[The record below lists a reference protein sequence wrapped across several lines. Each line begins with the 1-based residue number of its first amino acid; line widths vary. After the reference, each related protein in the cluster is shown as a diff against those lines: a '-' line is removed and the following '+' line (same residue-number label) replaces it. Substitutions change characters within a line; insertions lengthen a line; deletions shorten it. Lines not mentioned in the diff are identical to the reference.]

1 MAKSP
6 KPPLYP
12 DITRQLRRIPI
23 REVPDGMFAGP
34 PGFKDIKVRCEACG
48 CSYAPPWT
56 DKLKFEQSHIQ
67 SADGAKWVLA
77 GLPFACPSC
86 GRENDLRFDSNTPS
100 NGLVRLFGD
109 ESSERFGHHGYLY
122 VYVVVAIHPEWIKA
136 IHDKLAETKLRLRPS
151 LPPSS
156 WPLHLLEI
164 RDTRWRKRAGVTL
177 SIGEINAIVR
187 DLAAFLGNYKEKRF
201 ISATIFPPF
210 DLRHINSDK
219 PELAIRDSTL
229 TAALLSI
236 TEYLTRQG
244 FDLEVVLEAQTDSH
258 ERQQID
264 YFVERIGR
272 GLRYSLVFLYVC
284 RGRLVGLPTTAP
296 KGSSIEMEI
305 ADLVAY
311 MVRRHFHNANIGRP
325 SEFPLE
331 LLGEVFWG
339 AFTGNGFGTHNAI
352 GFPREHFYPELR

>member
-164 RDTRWRKRAGVTL
+164 RDTESADKVNPDCLPLARRRDQPRLNCKRGAAWRKCDRR
-177 SIGEINAIVR
+177 II
-187 DLAAFLGNYKEKRF
+187 
-201 ISATIFPPF
+201 P
-210 DLRHINSDK
+210 K
-219 PELAIRDSTL
+219 PR
-229 TAALLSI
+229 
-236 TEYLTRQG
+236 
-244 FDLEVVLEAQTDSH
+244 TD
-258 ERQQID
+258 
-264 YFVERIGR
+264 
-272 GLRYSLVFLYVC
+272 
-284 RGRLVGLPTTAP
+284 
-296 KGSSIEMEI
+296 
-305 ADLVAY
+305 
-311 MVRRHFHNANIGRP
+311 
-325 SEFPLE
+325 
-331 LLGEVFWG
+331 
-339 AFTGNGFGTHNAI
+339 
-352 GFPREHFYPELR
+352 